1 MYNNVNKQISELLK
15 EYKLTHSDEIL
26 NEIIKSYKSNV
37 EMIAMKY
44 ISSPMEKDDLIQ
56 EGMIGLLAAINSFN
70 EEKNTSFSTYA
81 SRCIDNSIQSALRKF
96 SRMKDIPQNNLVS
109 LEDENIDTHYIL
121 SAEDEFLAKESVSN
135 LTKALYE
142 DLSTFENEVLRLF
155 MIGCSY
161 TEIANKL
168 DKNPKAID
176 NAIQRIRKKL
186 SGVAFWIFIPSTK
199 GKGT

>member
-1 MYNNVNKQISELLK
+1 MSNNTTKQDIELLK
-15 EYKLTHSDEIL
+15 KYKLTHSNDLL
-26 NEIIKSYKSNV
+26 NEIINNHKTNV
-37 EMIAMKY
+37 EVIAMKY

-70 EEKNTSFSTYA
+70 EEKNTSFSTY
-81 SRCIDNSIQSALRKF
+81 SNRCIDNSIQSALRKF
-96 SRMKDIPQNNLVS
+96 SRMKDIPQNSLVS
-109 LEDENIDTHYIL
+109 LEDESIDTHYNL

-135 LTKALYE
+135 LSKALYE
-142 DLSTFENEVLRLF
+142 DLSKFENEVLRLF

-186 SGVAFWIFIPSTK
+186 SGVAF
-199 GKGT
+199 